1 MEHEKQNI
9 LVTGGGSGIA
19 RASAKRMAQSMH
31 VVVAD
36 RNAAGAAQT
45 VEEIEAKGGSAT
57 AIAVDVSDPDSVQD
71 MCRQI
76 TRDVG
81 EIHKAFFA
89 AGIFIRGVVG
99 EIAEEDWDSMMAVH
113 VRGTFLCCQ
122 AVLPAM
128 REARRGAIVNM
139 SSDFAVMAVPAAA
152 AYTAAKAAIY
162 SLTKT
167 LALEFAPYGIRIN
180 ALGPGPIDT
189 PILKSGRTTE
199 EWKAA
204 LQSFG
209 ENLPVGRVGKPEEV
223 AAVLDFLLSDRSS
236 YMTGQII
243 HPNGG
248 QLMW

>member
-1 MEHEKQNI
+1 MDHGKQNI

-31 VVVAD
+31 VLVAD
-36 RNAAGAAQT
+36 KNADGATQT
-45 VEEIEAKGGSAT
+45 VQEIEAEGGSAT
-57 AIAVDVSDPDSVQD
+57 AITVDVSDPVSVKE
-71 MCRQI
+71 MCKQI
-76 TRDVG
+76 TRDFG

-99 EIAEEDWDSMMAVH
+99 EISEEDWDNMMAVH

-128 REARRGAIVNM
+128 QKARRGAIVNM

-199 EWKAA
+199 EWRDA
-204 LQSFG
+204 LKSFG
-209 ENLPVGRVGKPEEV
+209 ENLPIGRVGKPEEV